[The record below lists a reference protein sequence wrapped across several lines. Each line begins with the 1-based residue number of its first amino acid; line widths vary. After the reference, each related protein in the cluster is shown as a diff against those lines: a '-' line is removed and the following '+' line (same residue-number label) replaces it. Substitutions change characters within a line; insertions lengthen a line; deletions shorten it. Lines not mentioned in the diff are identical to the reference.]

1 MLLLKAPTYKMVE
14 ENSRYADSYFYSLV
28 TSMSFYPDSILI
40 SPCFYPDFTQI
51 LFRFY
56 FDFIQIIQ
64 KPTLFNF
71 FWKNLDW
78 IWIKL
83 KNTSSRF
90 FLDFIPILSW
100 FYLDKIWIKE
110 HGRAFRKLELRTRS
124 LSTIPCFWDTPK
136 TPCHSTRMLVRNI
149 QLS

>member
-14 ENSRYADSYFYSLV
+14 DNSRYADSYFYSLV
-28 TSMSFYPDSILI
+28 TSMSFYPDFILI
-40 SPCFYPDFTQI
+40 SSWFYPDFIQI

-56 FDFIQIIQ
+56 SDFIQIKKNQ
-64 KPTLFNF
+64 NTF
-71 FWKNLDW
+71 FWNGWNLNKVEQNTLSRFNLDFILILSGFYLNE
-78 IWIKL
+78 IWIKG
-83 KNTSSRF
+83 
-90 FLDFIPILSW
+90 
-100 FYLDKIWIKE
+100 